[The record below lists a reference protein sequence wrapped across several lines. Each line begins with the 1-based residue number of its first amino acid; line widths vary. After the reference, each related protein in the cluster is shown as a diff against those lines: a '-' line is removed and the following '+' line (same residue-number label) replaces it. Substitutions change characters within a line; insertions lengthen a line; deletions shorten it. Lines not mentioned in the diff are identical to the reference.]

1 MQGKVSSYSLLIQLS
16 YLYRN
21 LSNCVSIYQK
31 EILNVLD
38 QHFLSPQRCC
48 SRFPERRVWERPS
61 SEQSRLYLQ
70 VLLMVSSP
78 GSFHFFH
85 TSSFLTF
92 TRSLPGGLCF
102 TPVPMCSGPH
112 NVLFSPCLA
121 SLRVVLTFLLVWQ
134 RIWNYSL
141 P

>member
-21 LSNCVSIYQK
+21 LSNCVSIHQK

-102 TPVPMCSGPH
+102 TPV
-112 NVLFSPCLA
+112 LTTYFFSPCLA
-121 SLRVVLTFLLVWQ
+121 SLELYLLSCWYGNGSG
-134 RIWNYSL
+134 IIACHDPS